1 MNFESFGYRG
11 HFVFTTPMIFQNQS
25 ESLLIIATPYG
36 ESADLENSL
45 GEFLNEFEGQ
55 SEDLD
60 ATSPYPKLT
69 CLSSEENLLFTS
81 VQFLNDHI
89 YSNHNRDTFNLACDF
104 FCVYKK
110 GRNLYTAQIGWP
122 LSILHKDNKN
132 RPLTSEYSF
141 MPKDQSSAP
150 YIPTALL
157 GLETSVNVKI
167 QHIDVDEKSEILIL
181 KSNDSPDS
189 LLSLYPSPL
198 DSIANVF
205 ASENPEQ
212 GFWLGKISFDD

>member
-25 ESLLIIATPYG
+25 ENLLIIATPYG
-36 ESADLENSL
+36 ESSDLENAL

-60 ATSPYPKLT
+60 STSPYPKLT
-69 CLSSEENLLFTS
+69 CLNSEENLLFTS
-81 VQFLNDHI
+81 VQFLNDYI
-89 YSNHNRDTFNLACDF
+89 YSNYNREHFNLGCDF

-110 GRNLYTAQIGWP
+110 GKSLYTAQLGWP

-132 RPLTSEYSF
+132 RPLTSEYAF
-141 MPKDQSSAP
+141 MPKDQSKAP
-150 YIPTALL
+150 YIPSSLI
-157 GLETSVNVKI
+157 GLESSVNVKI
-167 QHIDVDEKSEILIL
+167 QHIDTDERSEILIL
-181 KSNDSPDS
+181 KSNESPDS
-189 LLSLYPSPL
+189 LLSLYPSSL
-198 DSIANVF
+198 DSIANVY

-212 GFWLGKISFDD
+212 GFWLGRISF